1 MSGTA
6 ANDARNTPGSPDAPG
21 PAVAAPQLPDERH
34 RFARLADVRCPVE
47 VVLGSG
53 TIAVRTCLGL
63 NPDSVIRLG
72 QPAGEDLQVRV
83 GGVIVARAEVV
94 VADDHTALRVTEI
107 APASHDDEP

>member
-1 MSGTA
+1 MSSSPNSSSSSEA
-6 ANDARNTPGSPDAPG
+6 LARAGD
-21 PAVAAPQLPDERH
+21 VAHVSDERH

-63 NPDSVIRLG
+63 NPDSVIRLV

-83 GGVIVARAEVV
+83 SGITVARAEVV

-107 APASHDDEP
+107 APASLDNES

>member
-1 MSGTA
+1 MSS
-6 ANDARNTPGSPDAPG
+6 SPNSSSSSSALG
-21 PAVAAPQLPDERH
+21 PAGEAPHLPDERH
-34 RFARLADVRCPVE
+34 RFARLSDVRCPVE

-63 NPDSVIRLG
+63 KPDSVIRLG

-83 GGVIVARAEVV
+83 GGVTVARAEVV

-107 APASHDDEP
+107 APASLDDEP